1 MYQEGH
7 TTFRGDL
14 HLDPSSR
21 PSQATPSVMQ
31 DLITSGVLFL
41 IGAAAY
47 FIQDFILYLF
57 KNPKNS

>member
-21 PSQATPSVMQ
+21 PSQETPSIMQ
-31 DLITSGVLFL
+31 DLITTGVLYL
-41 IGAAAY
+41 IGVAVY
-47 FIQDFILYLF
+47 LLSEFVLYLF
-57 KNPKNS
+57 DKNS